1 MIYDMW
7 KFDDSVDMIKQTYV
21 ISSAW
26 NNKTKVDEGCR
37 ASLVRINT
45 KGYPNPC
52 VIAFGYRKWYAGGGT
67 CTMIGN
73 IYSPLVH
80 TIIMAEIAQ

>member
-21 ISSAW
+21 TRGTW
-26 NNKTKVDEGCR
+26 NGRAKVDEGLR
-37 ASLVRINT
+37 ASLVRIDV

-67 CTMIGN
+67 
-73 IYSPLVH
+73 
-80 TIIMAEIAQ
+80 